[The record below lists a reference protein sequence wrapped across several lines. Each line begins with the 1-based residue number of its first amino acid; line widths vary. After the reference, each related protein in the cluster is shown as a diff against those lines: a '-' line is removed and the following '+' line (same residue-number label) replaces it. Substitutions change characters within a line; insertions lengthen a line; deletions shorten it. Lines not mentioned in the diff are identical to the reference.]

1 MCDRLLPEM
10 WPCEQ
15 DFAITAKHV
24 DDDGFGDDDDDNT
37 TTATGVTGV

>member
-1 MCDRLLPEM
+1 M

-37 TTATGVTGV
+37 TTATGVTGVTGV

>member
-1 MCDRLLPEM
+1 M